1 MGSLSWPRVTLIDPD
16 PIRGRLRQLGL
27 IKAGFPAVDIV
38 HGVHEAGLTANGCPH
53 QHLAMVVV
61 IADADSA
68 KAVAALRAVGYAR
81 ILLISSARDVGLIGA
96 IGAGAAG
103 ALITSGHPRL
113 PAGASSPALSG
124 SETAIVELIAQGQ
137 PNNAIAG
144 WLGLSETA
152 VKNHLIKISRK
163 LHARDRAH
171 IVALSLRSGFIN

>member
-27 IKAGFPAVDIV
+27 
-38 HGVHEAGLTANGCPH
+38 TANGCPH

-61 IADADSA
+61 IADADFA